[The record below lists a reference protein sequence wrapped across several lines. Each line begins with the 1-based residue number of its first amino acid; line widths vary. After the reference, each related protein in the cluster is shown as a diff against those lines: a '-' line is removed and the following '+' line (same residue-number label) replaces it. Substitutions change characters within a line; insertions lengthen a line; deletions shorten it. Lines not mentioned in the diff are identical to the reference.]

1 MANPMGFL
9 QQQRFNYGLQQL
21 RYLHPLSGYSHL
33 LDPLTIAQLSLSKG
47 PQYPPGYLNTLSSLV
62 NSGELPPNGFC
73 GRTSDL
79 SSKNGCL
86 GELNGRTTDQDC
98 FDDRDDKSNKRR
110 RTRTNFTS
118 WQLEEL
124 ERSFQTSHYPDVFMR
139 EAIAMRLDLVES
151 RVQVWFQNR
160 RAKWRKHEHTR
171 KGPGRP
177 AHNAHPQT
185 CSGEPISEEEIKRR
199 EKEKTERKR
208 KKQEERLKRL
218 EEKKKLFNTMN
229 SISNTSCSST
239 SSDTTKQNQ
248 NTNDRSEDEVNVDD
262 IFSEKATNDCC
273 EKHFSET
280 AAAEKQLGDENTDVP
295 RRKNPFSID
304 SLLEKKDDNH
314 VYGVNVQRSESSVSH
329 TYVENQVEML

>member
-1 MANPMGFL
+1 MTNPLGFL

-21 RYLHPLSGYSHL
+21 RYFHPLAGYSHL
-33 LDPLTIAQLSLSKG
+33 LDPLALAQLSFNKNQ
-47 PQYPPGYLNTLSSLV
+47 QYQAGYLNTLSSLV
-62 NSGELPPNGFC
+62 SNGDIAPNGFC
-73 GRTSDL
+73 GNR
-79 SSKNGCL
+79 NGL
-86 GELNGRTTDQDC
+86 DMSPKEDPMGDIGTRSHDQDIY
-98 FDDRDDKSNKRR
+98 DERDDKSGKRR

-124 ERSFQTSHYPDVFMR
+124 ERSFQSSHYPDVFMR

-199 EKEKTERKR
+199 EREKLERKR
-208 KKQEERLKRL
+208 KKQEERLRKL
-218 EEKKKLFNTMN
+218 EEKKKLFSTM
-229 SISNTSCSST
+229 SNFSST
-239 SSDTTKQNQ
+239 SSSSCDTIKRN
-248 NTNDRSEDEVNVDD
+248 SETENKVENEAAESADD
-262 IFSEKATNDCC
+262 IDVGDATTNCSK
-273 EKHFSET
+273 EQRPE
-280 AAAEKQLGDENTDVP
+280 EIP

-304 SLLEKKDDNH
+304 SLLEKKSDNSEIPAIEMSTHSPSEENSRH
-314 VYGVNVQRSESSVSH
+314 VDKNVRMS
-329 TYVENQVEML
+329 L